1 MSKEE
6 HSVQSKKIYIS
17 SNDSLNKKDEGPI
30 RTSQSMNTESYE
42 YFSQRITT
50 KNNITE
56 SSYQGSNQKI
66 KNQELKCTC
75 NQNSDIQKNLQELKC
90 TCGEGQNQNCTC
102 GKSSAITGTNQ
113 IKIKTTTTSS
123 TKYNNSVNIN
133 NQNIINEK
141 KEISMSTEGKV
152 CNCAQ
157 RLKVSSQ
164 TTNINIEKSKILK
177 EKWNQR
183 CVGQNNE
190 NLQILAAPQPELL
203 IQCVQDINVI
213 QEPRPVQIILPV
225 VPNEIDYPLGLEIY
239 GKEKKVLICP
249 ENVENLDVSKAYST
263 IKPQFENLNIGQNEN
278 VFCERVQKKQEELNI
293 DSNELALKKIKKSKY
308 DIPLTLESGEMFVKG
323 QKDFNKENAVELT
336 TKMNVKGKQ
345 KLSWNETNEAIKTT
359 KMNIDKN
366 ERNKFDNLYVENN
379 AYKYQGKQRNKY
391 SPEEINL
398 EQNED
403 IVYPA
408 EYVQKNWNESTQ
420 PMSGKPFTLEKQ
432 EKKN

>member
-102 GKSSAITGTNQ
+102 GKSSAITGSNQ
-113 IKIKTTTTSS
+113 IKIKTTTTST

-157 RLKVSSQ
+157 RLKISSQ

-177 EKWNQR
+177 ENGIKD
-183 CVGQNNE
+183 
-190 NLQILAAPQPELL
+190 A
-203 IQCVQDINVI
+203 
-213 QEPRPVQIILPV
+213 
-225 VPNEIDYPLGLEIY
+225 
-239 GKEKKVLICP
+239 
-249 ENVENLDVSKAYST
+249 LD
-263 IKPQFENLNIGQNEN
+263 
-278 VFCERVQKKQEELNI
+278 
-293 DSNELALKKIKKSKY
+293 KIMKISKY
-308 DIPLTLESGEMFVKG
+308 
-323 QKDFNKENAVELT
+323 
-336 TKMNVKGKQ
+336 
-345 KLSWNETNEAIKTT
+345 
-359 KMNIDKN
+359 
-366 ERNKFDNLYVENN
+366 
-379 AYKYQGKQRNKY
+379 
-391 SPEEINL
+391 
-398 EQNED
+398 
-403 IVYPA
+403 
-408 EYVQKNWNESTQ
+408 
-420 PMSGKPFTLEKQ
+420 
-432 EKKN
+432 